1 VPPLRE
7 RREDI
12 LPLAHLMLS
21 NLTHNRA
28 RLSSSVADCLESYS
42 WPGNVRELRNAMERA
57 ALLCRGDLIVP
68 EHLPARIRP
77 GAPAS
82 LSLESAD
89 AKKLEEVEANAVMQ
103 TLRKNDFNRTAT
115 AKALG
120 ISRRALIY
128 KLQRLRELGHIVDGP
143 SKTDQS

>member
-1 VPPLRE
+1 MATFRIQFLPDGRE
-7 RREDI
+7 TTIDAGKTLLEAARE
-12 LPLAHLMLS
+12 A
-21 NLTHNRA
+21 NVYVGAVCGGEGTCGKC
-28 RLSSSVADCLESYS
+28 RLV
-42 WPGNVRELRNAMERA
+42 VRE
-57 ALLCRGDLIVP
+57 G
-68 EHLPARIRP
+68 
-77 GAPAS
+77 
-82 LSLESAD
+82 
-89 AKKLEEVEANAVMQ
+89 EVEANAVMQ